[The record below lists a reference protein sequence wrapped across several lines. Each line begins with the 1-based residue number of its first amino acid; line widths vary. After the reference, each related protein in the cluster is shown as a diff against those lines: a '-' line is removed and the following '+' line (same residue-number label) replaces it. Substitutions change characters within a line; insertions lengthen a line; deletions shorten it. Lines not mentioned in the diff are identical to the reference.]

1 MEEQITPVGE
11 TQPQE
16 FPAQSPQKRNL
27 AKIVLF
33 IVLGLVVVTGAV
45 YAGIQIERKRVKLW
59 TEPPLTEPSLTEP
72 LPTEIESQSPETTPV
87 APDETANW
95 EEYKNN
101 RYKFSFKYPKAL
113 ILEDVSTESILQ
125 LKLVAQAFRETTI
138 SAMETEEQLYYLDT
152 PPSGEVKVGVLSGKK
167 YLLPN
172 GYCDG
177 PSCSPPNLAAVVY
190 KNGFRY
196 VFSVFVEKDSNNFTD
211 LENQILFTF
220 KFTDSS
226 FITVA
231 PTKTTEKN
239 GARLEE
245 IKYTLPQGWKA
256 KTDNNRLYLS
266 PIDEGGFL
274 AIQVVNYPGNI
285 GRREYYCQI
294 TKYCLDRTYF
304 TEMNIGNIAGY
315 KASGLDNSG
324 GGEDYFGTKG
334 DKFYIIG
341 SFSPSSPSP
350 NEFDKNYQEVLRS
363 LIF

>member
-1 MEEQITPVGE
+1 MIEQIQEITPPTKTEPVLAAP
-11 TQPQE
+11 TP
-16 FPAQSPQKRNL
+16 PKKSNL
-27 AKIVLF
+27 VKVILLV
-33 IVLGLVVVTGAV
+33 VLGLIVMAGAV

-211 LENQILFTF
+211 LENQILSTF
-220 KFTDSS
+220 KFTDQ
-226 FITVA
+226 
-231 PTKTTEKN
+231 K
-239 GARLEE
+239 
-245 IKYTLPQGWKA
+245 
-256 KTDNNRLYLS
+256 
-266 PIDEGGFL
+266 
-274 AIQVVNYPGNI
+274 
-285 GRREYYCQI
+285 
-294 TKYCLDRTYF
+294 
-304 TEMNIGNIAGY
+304 
-315 KASGLDNSG
+315 
-324 GGEDYFGTKG
+324 
-334 DKFYIIG
+334 
-341 SFSPSSPSP
+341 
-350 NEFDKNYQEVLRS
+350 
-363 LIF
+363 